1 MKKILLMFPGQG
13 SQYIGMGKDLYEKFP
28 EAKNIIDQA
37 GAEIKDIIFNGPEE
51 SLKNTKYAQPAI
63 FTVSI
68 AAFEVLKKNVDLNNF
83 EIMTAGHS
91 LGEYSALCA
100 SGFFSFKD
108 GLLMVK
114 ARGEFIQKASQE
126 NPGGMAAILGMEKET
141 VINICKEA
149 SQIGVCEPVN
159 FNSPGQIVISGV
171 NEALSK
177 AVELA
182 QAQGA
187 VKAVMLNVSGP
198 FHSTL
203 MKKAAEM
210 MSQELDKY
218 TFNNPLYPVIT
229 NCDAAI
235 TKDASLIKEKLVK
248 QIYNSVQWDDSVI
261 NAANSGVELFI
272 EIGPQRVLTGLMR
285 RIDRT
290 KKALNIED
298 SVSLEKVIGEISK

>member
-28 EAKNIIDQA
+28 VAKNIIDQV
-37 GAEIKDIIFNGPEE
+37 GEEIKNIIFNGPEE

-63 FTVSI
+63 FAVSV
-68 AAFEVLKKNVDLNNF
+68 ATFEVLKNSIDLSKY

-100 SGFFSFKD
+100 AGFFNFQD
-108 GLLMVK
+108 GLSMVK
-114 ARGEFIQKASQE
+114 ARGEYIQQASQE
-126 NPGGMAAILGMEKET
+126 NPGGMAAILGMEKDV

-149 SQIGVCEPVN
+149 SKIGICEPVN
-159 FNSPGQIVISGV
+159 FNSPGQIVISGSNNAV
-171 NEALSK
+171 QK
-177 AVELA
+177 AVDLA

-187 VKAVMLNVSGP
+187 TKAIMLNVSGP

-210 MSQELDKY
+210 MSEELNKY
-218 TFNNPLYPVIT
+218 TFSNPQYSIIT
-229 NCDAAI
+229 NCDAEV
-235 TKDASLIKEKLVK
+235 TRDATLIKEKLVK
-248 QIYNSVQWDDSVI
+248 QIYNSVQWDTSISNAI
-261 NAANSGVELFI
+261 NCGVELFI
-272 EIGPQRVLTGLMR
+272 EIGPQRILAGLMR

-290 KKALNIED
+290 KKPLNIED
-298 SVSLEKVIGEISK
+298 SISLEKVIGEISK

>member
-37 GAEIKDIIFNGPEE
+37 GEEIKNIIFNGPEE

-63 FTVSI
+63 FAISI
-68 AAFEVLKKNVDLNNF
+68 AVFEVLKSSIDLDKF

-100 SGFFSFKD
+100 SGFFSFSD
-108 GLLMVK
+108 GLSMVK
-114 ARGEFIQKASQE
+114 ARGEFIQQASQE
-126 NPGGMAAILGMEKET
+126 NPGCMAAILGMEKEA

-159 FNSPGQIVISGV
+159 FNSPGQIVISG
-171 NEALSK
+171 LTDSLTK

-187 VKAVMLNVSGP
+187 TKAVMLNVSGP
-198 FHSTL
+198 FHSSL
-203 MKKAAEM
+203 MKKAADM
-210 MSQELDKY
+210 MAQELEKY
-218 TFNNPLYPVIT
+218 TFTNPKYPVIT
-229 NCDAAI
+229 NCDAEI
-235 TKDASLIKEKLVK
+235 TKDSSLVKEKLVK
-248 QIYNSVQWDDSVI
+248 QIYNSVQWDSSVT
-261 NAANSGVELFI
+261 NAAKSGVELFL

-298 SVSLEKVIGEISK
+298 AASLEKAIGEISK